1 MYGYCTMFCY
11 VDSFGILRVTRAE
24 VAAAIGCSEFFARR
38 LGSSAT
44 GLADTE
50 NGFVYRSTEA
60 VSRSNPRE
68 ALARQAA
75 PPRPSQAV
83 AAAAAAR
90 ARYWSRWSRSR
101 SRSRE
106 ARLEARVLARL
117 GEAMPA
123 SRGAL
128 AELQAPDSIQ
138 LSPLNC
144 GICMEVLGL
153 PGAPNVI
160 TLPCLHTVHYSCFMS
175 IPGVRPRCPCCRQE
189 PIELASRHRPVCL
202 CGELTEEP
210 CCYGWLYRGWVC
222 PLLNGERRSVPVRL
236 RPRRDDARLLS
247 SDIWR
252 PPRAD

>member
-24 VAAAIGCSEFFARR
+24 VAAAIGCSDLFARS

-44 GLADTE
+44 GLAGTE

-90 ARYWSRWSRSR
+90 ARYWSRWLRSR

-117 GEAMPA
+117 GEASLEARVLARLGEAMSA
-123 SRGAL
+123 SRGAR

-138 LSPLNC
+138 LSPPDC

-160 TLPCLHTVHYSCFMS
+160 TLPCLHTFHYSCFMS

-189 PIELASRHRPVCL
+189 PIELASRHQPVCL

-210 CCYGWLYRGWVC
+210 CCYGWLYKGWVC
-222 PLLNGERRSVPVRL
+222 PLLNGARRGVPVRL
-236 RPRRDDARLLS
+236 RPRRDG
-247 SDIWR
+247 
-252 PPRAD
+252 